1 MLEEQKAWKR
11 EAGFV
16 YIETAAETDA
26 RRSRSNVVSGTLFY
40 RNMFNLS
47 RPYILDEFTL
57 EMRVDVECL
66 RMEITLTQPAP
77 QPRYDPTPRRL
88 RAADTGSEEPGT
100 LRRSLAIGTGSEE
113 PGVSRAQTSTDT
125 EEMFPL
131 ESSTY
136 VFFAFKLHKPR
147 AGVYFASARRRG
159 RRWETNYRYFTISR
173 CSRGVRENNDEAAAT
188 KDNSINCQ
196 SKKQFDRGR
205 STVKS
210 LFFWREDELS
220 YRLLFACCF
229 SLVFVCFLLLYFSY
243 HVRNLP
249 KQVRK
254 AMSDEDVPDAWTDV
268 PEQERASSSRLA
280 LTEGTVWTTLFFGCF
295 TRSVVLFCIV
305 FWIERSPF
313 LVTTDT

>member
-1 MLEEQKAWKR
+1 MITVDERDITKVIAEVEATSWRLRKTIRVRELAVTHRLEHMRRLLMLEEQKAWKR

-16 YIETAAETDA
+16 YTETAAETDA

-66 RMEITLTQPAP
+66 RMEVTLTQPAP

-100 LRRSLAIGTGSEE
+100 LRRSLAIGTGSEG

-159 RRWETNYRYFTISR
+159 RR
-173 CSRGVRENNDEAAAT
+173 
-188 KDNSINCQ
+188 
-196 SKKQFDRGR
+196 
-205 STVKS
+205 
-210 LFFWREDELS
+210 
-220 YRLLFACCF
+220 
-229 SLVFVCFLLLYFSY
+229 
-243 HVRNLP
+243 
-249 KQVRK
+249 
-254 AMSDEDVPDAWTDV
+254 
-268 PEQERASSSRLA
+268 
-280 LTEGTVWTTLFFGCF
+280 
-295 TRSVVLFCIV
+295 
-305 FWIERSPF
+305 
-313 LVTTDT
+313 